1 MLRPEGSAAGLEV
14 VGQLAILADD
24 APLQVEFRGGA
35 IEVVLPDLRTALDL
49 RKRLS
54 RGERRAWARSVQSI
68 LARTGLELQVWVRRH
83 QVGRL
88 AATSRRGWLA
98 VWLGVDPLE
107 LRTGAILATLLSRNP
122 PAVDGGS
129 VVDPGSETK

>member
-1 MLRPEGSAAGLEV
+1 MPRPEGSAAGLEV
-14 VGQLAILADD
+14 VGHLSILADD
-24 APLQVEFRGGA
+24 APLQVEFREGA

-49 RKRLS
+49 RKRFS

-68 LARTGLELQVWVRRH
+68 LARTGLELQVWMRRH

-88 AATSRRGWLA
+88 AATSRRRWLA

-107 LRTGAILATLLSRNP
+107 LRIGAILATLLSRNR
-122 PAVDGGS
+122 PAVDVGN
-129 VVDPGSETK
+129 VVDPNSETK